1 MDYNIIGIII
11 NCLVFGLLG
20 LGVLVGLIRGL
31 RKSAIRLVWLA
42 VSMVLLLFI
51 SVAITRVVININF
64 GFLKIDGFTTI
75 SEYVTKQLVN
85 ATAEYGVTE
94 DVLQQGVQLSIMLV
108 NPIVYILL
116 FTLCRYILLPLN
128 FAVYKAIYG
137 RRESRDKKALKE
149 WKKNQKYYTKDV
161 ELAEISKETDSTDK
175 LKKKLDIIDIKQK
188 PKVMKKQRLLGAC
201 VGLICGYVVVIG
213 TVSPMLGMLEA
224 VNRIDS
230 HKAYVITKDENE
242 TRGYVEYLTNG
253 EYSKVNNTLNKNAG
267 MLTLKYTGANAIGAL
282 SFRRLT
288 SLNTSVNGTKYKIC
302 LSDDID
308 RITDTIDTMK
318 PIILGKLQKP
328 YSQVDLKNYISAI
341 DTMLGEL
348 RNINTVSAFGD
359 ILMPV
364 AINYIEDKKLIN
376 TGDTMLDNIII
387 KVLKNMPAE
396 AVNMNGVYDELRCV
410 INAVKALN
418 DADLLT
424 PLING
429 EIKSY
434 QLQGTEKSGFDA
446 YVRALNSPVM
456 GSSNNV
462 LTYCIDS
469 LLNMK
474 TAVAVLPDIVDY
486 GLNMLDKSLGYGYSK
501 NEHLTVEATKNDIRS
516 LIVSAFDAYVN
527 FDYSLVSIS
536 SAGQTEITNTLTKIG
551 KVLDIAKNSQI
562 LNEKISDSTYD
573 YSKTNYYK
581 LLNKFQTKIIE
592 SFVEK
597 SVPDN
602 LRPDVRCSV
611 QSMTNVS
618 SWENEIGHISKAIDS
633 IFPYFIEVGNGI
645 KLKSINTILNKDL
658 VNKMLDDTD
667 NKLESRVKNLFNE
680 LAKTTMFSV
689 KTKINEA
696 DTNEV
701 PVYAS
706 IIYHCMGKIQE
717 SLTTKIKLDDTFVA
731 VKENIKN
738 TTYNFEFGDEI
749 SKVVP
754 LVKIVRNTYNKN
766 KDRDL
771 SSDDVS
777 TMLKEISATMVGEEN
792 VVDRA
797 GNMFLLKGEP
807 IKKALH
813 SALDYF
819 TSSHKPGEKP
829 IVDINSTVLDELKTA
844 ITNINNAEKWDYAVK
859 WSSEL
864 KGIAEIVGIL
874 ETGTS
879 DMTSGDNITAKINS
893 AVTTGTTLDKLALG
907 IYDNT
912 VPVEEKYR
920 SQIITS
926 SVVRTL
932 LADSVDNA
940 KEKDDATGAV
950 IADADSSINKALSN
964 ISNKLTAKK
973 VVDGVEQYIVQ
984 DKDPNKSDTEN
995 ATRLSF
1001 TNELCAFTTLLHC
1014 KSNINIDNIVSTGEY
1029 LDKVLGGGQIGD
1041 TTLSPSVLID
1051 RGDVRNI
1058 IVDNIA
1064 KIKISGA
1071 KPDSIEKCINTAI
1084 GETSDANGT
1093 SILGNLA
1100 STSLDLASLKWGNE
1114 FKYLK
1119 VLYDSKNLSNIT
1131 TEANKDDTN
1140 GSIRV
1145 LGTDLSYA
1153 TTNTKSLNNY
1163 IIKPVIVKALEIVK
1177 DNIDISDNDIKAKM
1191 QKVVAEIATNLKNYP
1206 SDGTEEEKINT
1217 LNKDKT
1223 LFSREFGYLQDLY
1236 NLKDVLGGTEVK
1248 LSSVLGQMT
1257 NTAGD
1262 NNSGIGGVLDNIV
1275 NNYDPS
1281 NKSKLIT
1288 HAQIDSILHT
1298 VLKNNM
1304 EIPSD
1309 TSIDISDIKTNVLA
1323 RIQDPTINTKS
1334 YKTELHT
1341 ASYILDKII
1350 NYKVDDEYVDYTNI
1364 DNFSSLGEKFDKTT
1378 SSVFFGFVGKDIL
1391 LKAVKG
1397 IKTEKFGNEE
1407 DITKVEIDNI
1417 KQIVEDNIKREVIPY
1432 TVVNDVVIKSSEAY
1446 KNAYGNV
1453 ANLVE
1458 NCKLIVPTKNDDNTN
1473 KIKFSISVD
1482 KVDKDKIVLKLEI
1495 TGFKSSDGTAPADGY
1510 LENINKNKLAGK
1522 DVAIIM
1528 VKNILS
1534 NIKQS
1539 LNIKEKMG
1547 KTTTMT
1553 REEALNMIIAN
1564 EENKYD
1570 DTTIK
1575 TANAILSIAEDN
1587 TGYVDRYINDIQNMT
1602 TEESFT
1608 SGTAYNYTSWMNDWK
1623 TVKIN
1628 RTFPMQ
1634 SIVNILS
1641 LVKS

>member
-161 ELAEISKETDSTDK
+161 ELAEISKETDNTDK

-242 TRGYVEYLTNG
+242 TRGYIEYLTNG
-253 EYSKVNNTLNKNAG
+253 EYSLVKNTLNKNAG

-308 RITDTIDTMK
+308 RITDTIDIMK
-318 PIILGKLQKP
+318 PVILGKLQKP

-341 DTMLGEL
+341 DTMIGEL

-376 TGDTMLDNIII
+376 TGDTMLDNIIY

-527 FDYSLVSIS
+527 FDYSTVSIS
-536 SAGQTEITNTLTKIG
+536 SVGQTEITNTLTKIG

-573 YSKTNYYK
+573 YANTNYYK

-592 SFVEK
+592 SFVNK
-597 SVPDN
+597 SVPKN
-602 LRPDVRCSV
+602 LRPNVCVCV

-689 KTKINEA
+689 KTKINKE

-706 IIYHCMGKIQE
+706 IIYHCMDKIQD
-717 SLTTKIKLDDTFVA
+717 SLTTKIELKDTFVA

-754 LVKIVRNTYNKN
+754 LVKVLRNTYNTN
-766 KDRDL
+766 KDRKL
-771 SSDDVS
+771 SSTDVS
-777 TMLKEISATMVGEEN
+777 TMLKEISTTMVGEEN

-807 IKKALH
+807 IKKALR

-819 TSSHKPGEKP
+819 TSGTTP
-829 IVDINSTVLDELKTA
+829 IVNINSTILDELKTA
-844 ITNINNAEKWDYAVK
+844 ITNINNAEKWNYSVK

-874 ETGTS
+874 QTGTS
-879 DMTSGDNITAKINS
+879 GMTSGDNITAKITS

-912 VPVEEKYR
+912 VPEGERYR

-932 LADSVDNA
+932 LADSVDSA
-940 KEKDDATGAV
+940 KEKDATTGAV
-950 IADADSSINKALSN
+950 IADAYSSINTALSN
-964 ISNKLTAKK
+964 ISNKLTAKHT
-973 VVDGVEQYIVQ
+973 VDGVEQYIVL
-984 DKDPNKSDTEN
+984 DKDPSLSDEKN
-995 ATRLSF
+995 VDRLSF

-1041 TTLSPSVLID
+1041 TTLSPSVLINRD
-1051 RGDVRNI
+1051 DVRNI

-1071 KPDSIEKCINTAI
+1071 EGGSIEECINTAI
-1084 GETSDANGT
+1084 GETTDANGT

-1100 STSLDLASLKWGNE
+1100 KTSLEDLASLTWGNE

-1119 VLYDSKNLSNIT
+1119 VLYDSKNVSVI
-1131 TEANKDDTN
+1131 KDDT
-1140 GSIRV
+1140 IRV
-1145 LGTDLSYA
+1145 LGKNLSDA
-1153 TTNTKSLNNY
+1153 TIKTKSLNNY
-1163 IIKPVIVKALEIVK
+1163 IIKPVIVKALEKVK
-1177 DNIDISDNDIKAKM
+1177 DNIDISDDVMKKMKNVVTDIANNLDNYQKIVETDDETEKQAKID
-1191 QKVVAEIATNLKNYP
+1191 A
-1206 SDGTEEEKINT
+1206 
-1217 LNKDKT
+1217 LNNETT

-1236 NLKDVLGGTEVK
+1236 NLKDKLSGTEVN
-1248 LSSVLGQMT
+1248 LSNVLGQMT
-1257 NTAGD
+1257 TSAGD

-1275 NNYDPS
+1275 NNHDPS

-1304 EIPSD
+1304 EIPSNTD
-1309 TSIDISDIKTNVLA
+1309 QMHIDISGIKTNVLN
-1323 RIQDPTINTKS
+1323 RIKDPTINTKS

-1341 ASYILDKII
+1341 ASYILDSII
-1350 NYKVDDEYVDYTNI
+1350 NYKEDGKYVDYTNI
-1364 DNFSSLGEKFDKTT
+1364 SNFSSLGEKFDKTT

-1391 LKAVKG
+1391 LKAVEG
-1397 IKTEKFGNEE
+1397 INANAFGNSIENPNLIATE
-1407 DITKVEIDNI
+1407 DITAIKKLVKNNIDNNVKPYDETTLI
-1417 KQIVEDNIKREVIPY
+1417 KIDGAYSSAYANVYNLVDNCKGIVNSRIIIKNTMIDFSLVK
-1432 TVVNDVVIKSSEAY
+1432 DKD
-1446 KNAYGNV
+1446 GNV
-1453 ANLVE
+1453 
-1458 NCKLIVPTKNDDNTN
+1458 
-1473 KIKFSISVD
+1473 
-1482 KVDKDKIVLKLEI
+1482 KVDNHLTIIQNNALAGSAVARIIARRTLLNVKETINSQKTIFAGTGKLE
-1495 TGFKSSDGTAPADGY
+1495 
-1510 LENINKNKLAGK
+1510 
-1522 DVAIIM
+1522 
-1528 VKNILS
+1528 
-1534 NIKQS
+1534 
-1539 LNIKEKMG
+1539 
-1547 KTTTMT
+1547 
-1553 REEALNMIIAN
+1553 
-1564 EENKYD
+1564 
-1570 DTTIK
+1570 
-1575 TANAILSIAEDN
+1575 NAITSVCEDN
-1587 TGYVDRYINDIQNMT
+1587 TGYIDKYVAMLVKGCGKVDG
-1602 TEESFT
+1602 T
-1608 SGTAYNYTSWMNDWK
+1608 SDLDLSKMSNNLVDYNGALGTGSKALNYTTWTNNGWGSISIEDTSTK
-1623 TVKIN
+1623 YA
-1628 RTFPMQ
+1628 FPMQ

-1641 LVKS
+1641 IVES

>member
-20 LGVLVGLIRGL
+20 LGVLMGLWRGL
-31 RKSAIRLVWLA
+31 RKSALRLIWLA
-42 VSMVLLLFI
+42 VSMVVLLFI

-75 SEYVTKQLVN
+75 SEYVTKQLVD
-85 ATAEYGVTE
+85 ATSQYGVTQE
-94 DVLQQGVQLSIMLV
+94 TLQQGVQLSIMLV

-116 FTLCRYILLPLN
+116 FTICRYVLLPLN

-137 RRESRDKKALKE
+137 RRERRDKKALKE
-149 WKKNQKYYTKDV
+149 WKKNQKHYTKDV

-213 TVSPMLGMLEA
+213 TVSPILGMLET
-224 VNRIDS
+224 VKRIDS

-242 TRGYVEYLTNG
+242 TRGYIEYLTNG
-253 EYSKVNNTLNKNAG
+253 EYSLVNDTLNKNAG

-288 SLNTSVNGTKYKIC
+288 SLNTSVNGTKYRIC

-318 PIILGKLQKP
+318 PVILGKLQKP
-328 YSQVDLKNYISAI
+328 YNQVDLKNYISAI
-341 DTMLGEL
+341 DTMIGEL

-364 AINYIEDKKLIN
+364 AVNYIEDKKLIN
-376 TGDTMLDNIII
+376 TGDTMLDNIIY

-410 INAVKALN
+410 LNAVKALN
-418 DADLLT
+418 DADLLA

-434 QLQGTEKSGFDA
+434 QLQGTQKSGFDA

-486 GLNMLDKSLGYGYSK
+486 GLNMLDKSLDYGYTK

-527 FDYSLVSIS
+527 FDYSAVTIS

-562 LNEKISDSTYD
+562 LNEHISDSSYD
-573 YSKTNYYK
+573 YINTNYYK

-597 SVPDN
+597 SVPEN
-602 LRPDVRCSV
+602 LRADVRCCV

-633 IFPYFIEVGNGI
+633 IFPYFIEVGSGI

-667 NKLESRVKNLFNE
+667 NKLESRVKELFNE
-680 LAKTTMFSV
+680 LSKTTMFSV
-689 KTKINEA
+689 KTKITEA

-706 IIYHCMGKIQE
+706 IIYHCMDKIQA

-754 LVKIVRNTYNKN
+754 LVKVVRNTYNTN
-766 KDRDL
+766 KDREL
-771 SSDDVS
+771 SSTDVS
-777 TMLKEISATMVGEEN
+777 TMLKTISSTMVGEEN

-797 GNMFLLKGEP
+797 GDMFLLKGEP

-819 TSSHKPGEKP
+819 TSGEEP
-829 IVDINSTVLDELKTA
+829 IVNINSAVLDELKTA
-844 ITNINNAEKWDYAVK
+844 ITNINNAEKWNYAVK

-864 KGIAEIVGIL
+864 NGIAEIVGIL
-874 ETGTS
+874 QTGTS
-879 DMTSGDNITAKINS
+879 GMTGGSDITAKINS
-893 AVTTGTTLDKLALG
+893 AVTTGTTLDQLALG
-907 IYDNT
+907 IYDTNK
-912 VPVEEKYR
+912 PVGERYR

-932 LADSVDNA
+932 LADSVNNA
-940 KEKDDATGAV
+940 KEKDATGAV
-950 IADADSSINKALSN
+950 ITDSSINKALSN
-964 ISNKLTAKK
+964 ISDKLTAKET
-973 VVDGVEQYIVQ
+973 VEGVERYKVL
-984 DKDPNKSDTEN
+984 DKDPSLSDIEN

-1014 KSNINIDNIVSTGEY
+1014 KSNINIDNIVSTGKY

-1051 RGDVRNI
+1051 RDDVRNI
-1058 IVDNIA
+1058 IVDNIY
-1064 KIKISGA
+1064 KIKISSP
-1071 KPDSIEKCINTAI
+1071 KSDSIEECINTAI
-1084 GETSDANGT
+1084 GEKTDTAGT

-1100 STSLDLASLKWGNE
+1100 YESLNLKDLKWENE
-1114 FKYLK
+1114 FNYLK

-1131 TEANKDDTN
+1131 TEKDNAKDDT
-1140 GSIRV
+1140 IRV
-1145 LGTDLSYA
+1145 LGGNLSEA

-1163 IIKPVIVKALEIVK
+1163 IIKPVIVKALLEIVK
-1177 DNIDISDNDIKAKM
+1177 KDKIDISDADIKTTM
-1191 QKVVAEIATNLKNYP
+1191 QNVVAKIATNLKNYP
-1206 SDGTEEEKINT
+1206 SDGTEEEKIDT
-1217 LNKDKT
+1217 LNADTK

-1236 NLKDVLGGTEVK
+1236 NLKDK
-1248 LSSVLGQMT
+1248 LSKDANGIFNLNEVLGQMT
-1257 NTAGD
+1257 ATAGD

-1275 NNYDPS
+1275 NNHDPS

-1298 VLKNNM
+1298 VLDKNMN
-1304 EIPSD
+1304 IPSN
-1309 TSIDISDIKTNVLA
+1309 TKQMGIDISGIKTNVLN
-1323 RIQDPTINTKS
+1323 RIEAKSIKTKS

-1341 ASYILDKII
+1341 ARYILDNII
-1350 NYKVDDEYVDYTNI
+1350 NSKNASGEYINYT
-1364 DNFSSLGEKFDKTT
+1364 DVKNFESLGKKFDKTT

-1391 LKAVKG
+1391 LKAVDG
-1397 IKTEKFGNEE
+1397 INAEAFGNSKENPNLIATE
-1407 DITKVEIDNI
+1407 DITAIKTLVINNVDSKVKPYDETTLIKIDG
-1417 KQIVEDNIKREVIPY
+1417 
-1432 TVVNDVVIKSSEAY
+1432 
-1446 KNAYGNV
+1446 AYGSAYTNV
-1453 ANLVE
+1453 YYLVE
-1458 NCKLIVPTKNDDNTN
+1458 NCKGIVNSRIIIDSAEH
-1473 KIKFSISVD
+1473 KIDFSLVKD
-1482 KVDKDKIVLKLEI
+1482 GNVKVDN
-1495 TGFKSSDGTAPADGY
+1495 Y
-1510 LENINKNKLAGK
+1510 LTNIQNNALAGSA
-1522 DVAIIM
+1522 VARIIARRT
-1528 VKNILS
+1528 L
-1534 NIKQS
+1534 
-1539 LNIKEKMG
+1539 LNIKETINSQKTIFADTGELENAITSVCEDSNGYIDKYVAMLETGCGKVDGTSDLDLSKMSNDLVNYNG
-1547 KTTTMT
+1547 TLSTGST
-1553 REEALNMIIAN
+1553 ALNYTTWTNNGWGSISI
-1564 EENKYD
+1564 EDTKY
-1570 DTTIK
+1570 
-1575 TANAILSIAEDN
+1575 A
-1587 TGYVDRYINDIQNMT
+1587 
-1602 TEESFT
+1602 
-1608 SGTAYNYTSWMNDWK
+1608 
-1623 TVKIN
+1623 
-1628 RTFPMQ
+1628 FPMQ

-1641 LVKS
+1641 LVKN

>member
-242 TRGYVEYLTNG
+242 TRGYIEYLTNG
-253 EYSKVNNTLNKNAG
+253 EYSLVKNTLNKNAG

-308 RITDTIDTMK
+308 RITDTIDIMK
-318 PIILGKLQKP
+318 PVILGKLQKP

-341 DTMLGEL
+341 DTMIGEL

-376 TGDTMLDNIII
+376 TGDTMLDNIIY

-527 FDYSLVSIS
+527 FDYSLVTIS

-573 YSKTNYYK
+573 YTNTNYYK

-597 SVPDN
+597 SVPDEN
-602 LRPDVRCSV
+602 LRRDVCVSV
-611 QSMTNVS
+611 KSMTNVS

-706 IIYHCMGKIQE
+706 IIYHCMDKIQD
-717 SLTTKIKLDDTFVA
+717 SLTTKIKLDNTFVA

-771 SSDDVS
+771 SSTDVS

-844 ITNINNAEKWDYAVK
+844 ITNINNAEKWNYAVK

-912 VPVEEKYR
+912 VPKGERYR

-984 DKDPNKSDTEN
+984 DKDPSKSDTEN
-995 ATRLSF
+995 VDKLSF

-1041 TTLSPSVLID
+1041 TTLSPSVLIGRD
-1051 RGDVRNI
+1051 DVRNI

-1071 KPDSIEKCINTAI
+1071 KPDSIEECINTAI
-1084 GETSDANGT
+1084 GETKDAYGT
-1093 SILGNLA
+1093 SILNNLA

-1275 NNYDPS
+1275 NNHDPS

-1288 HAQIDSILHT
+1288 HAQIDSILYT
-1298 VLKNNM
+1298 VLDKNM
-1304 EIPSD
+1304 SIPSD
-1309 TSIDISDIKTNVLA
+1309 TSIDISGIKTNVLN
-1323 RIQDPTINTKS
+1323 RIQDPNIKATS

-1341 ASYILDKII
+1341 ASYILDSII
-1350 NYKVDDEYVDYTNI
+1350 NYKEDGKYVDYTNI
-1364 DNFSSLGEKFDKTT
+1364 SNFSSLGEKFDKTT

-1391 LKAVKG
+1391 LKAVDK
-1397 IKTEKFGNEE
+1397 IDTYAFGNSEENQNLIAAE
-1407 DITKVEIDNI
+1407 DITAIKTLVKNNINSKVKPYNETTLIKIDGAYSSAYENVHNLVDNCKGIVNSRIII
-1417 KQIVEDNIKREVIPY
+1417 KNTMIDFSLVKDK
-1432 TVVNDVVIKSSEAY
+1432 D
-1446 KNAYGNV
+1446 GNV
-1453 ANLVE
+1453 
-1458 NCKLIVPTKNDDNTN
+1458 IVDNYLTNIQSKND
-1473 KIKFSISVD
+1473 
-1482 KVDKDKIVLKLEI
+1482 
-1495 TGFKSSDGTAPADGY
+1495 
-1510 LENINKNKLAGK
+1510 LAGSA
-1522 DVAIIM
+1522 VARIIARRT
-1528 VKNILS
+1528 L
-1534 NIKQS
+1534 
-1539 LNIKEKMG
+1539 LNIKE
-1547 KTTTMT
+1547 
-1553 REEALNMIIAN
+1553 
-1564 EENKYD
+1564 
-1570 DTTIK
+1570 TIK
-1575 TANAILSIAEDN
+1575 SQEDIFTGKGELENAIISVCEDN
-1587 TGYVDRYINDIQNMT
+1587 TGYIDKYVTMLEKGCGKVDG
-1602 TEESFT
+1602 T
-1608 SGTAYNYTSWMNDWK
+1608 SDLDLSKMSNNLVDYNGSLGTGSKALNYTTWTDNGWASIRIED
-1623 TVKIN
+1623 TS
-1628 RTFPMQ
+1628 TEYAFPMQ

-1641 LVKS
+1641 IVES

>member
-51 SVAITRVVININF
+51 SVAITRAVININF

-137 RRESRDKKALKE
+137 RRERRDKKALKE

-242 TRGYVEYLTNG
+242 TRGYIEYLTNG
-253 EYSKVNNTLNKNAG
+253 EYSLVKNTLNKNAG

-308 RITDTIDTMK
+308 RITDTIDIMK
-318 PIILGKLQKP
+318 PVIFGKLQKP

-341 DTMLGEL
+341 DTILDEL

-376 TGDTMLDNIII
+376 TGDTMLDNIIY

-418 DADLLT
+418 DADLLA

-486 GLNMLDKSLGYGYSK
+486 GLNMLDKSLDYGYTK

-527 FDYSLVSIS
+527 FDYSLVTIS
-536 SAGQTEITNTLTKIG
+536 SVGQTEITNTLTKIG

-562 LNEKISDSTYD
+562 LNEKISDNTYD

-581 LLNKFQTKIIE
+581 LLDKFQTKIIE
-592 SFVEK
+592 SFVDK
-597 SVPDN
+597 SVPEN
-602 LRPDVRCSV
+602 LRADVRCSV

-618 SWENEIGHISKAIDS
+618 SWENEIGHISKAINS

-667 NKLESRVKNLFNE
+667 NKLESRVKSLFNE
-680 LAKTTMFSV
+680 LAKTTMFSA
-689 KTKINEA
+689 KTKITET

-706 IIYHCMGKIQE
+706 IIYHCMGKIQN
-717 SLTTKIKLDDTFVA
+717 SLTTKIELKDTFVA

-754 LVKIVRNTYNKN
+754 LVKVLRNTYNTN
-766 KDRDL
+766 KDRKL

-777 TMLKEISATMVGEEN
+777 IMLKEISTTMVGEEN

-807 IKKALH
+807 IKKALR

-819 TSSHKPGEKP
+819 TSSQKVGEKP

-844 ITNINNAEKWDYAVK
+844 ITNINNDAVK

-879 DMTSGDNITAKINS
+879 GMTSGDNITKKITS

-912 VPVEEKYR
+912 VPEGERYR

-932 LADSVDNA
+932 LADSVDSA
-940 KEKDDATGAV
+940 KEKDKTGAV
-950 IADADSSINKALSN
+950 IADTNSSINTALSN
-964 ISNKLTAKK
+964 ISNNLTAKHT
-973 VVDGVEQYIVQ
+973 VDGVEQYIVL
-984 DKDPNKSDTEN
+984 DKDPSSSDADN

-1014 KSNINIDNIVSTGEY
+1014 KSNIKIDNIVSTGEY
-1029 LDKVLGGGQIGD
+1029 LDMVLGGGRIGD
-1041 TTLSPSVLID
+1041 TTLSPSVLINRD
-1051 RGDVRNI
+1051 DVRKI

-1064 KIKISGA
+1064 KIKISEAEGG
-1071 KPDSIEKCINTAI
+1071 SIEECINTAI
-1084 GETSDANGT
+1084 GETSDDNGT

-1100 STSLDLASLKWGNE
+1100 KTSLEDLARLTWEDE

-1119 VLYDSKNLSNIT
+1119 VLYDSKDLSNIT

-1140 GSIRV
+1140 GTIRV
-1145 LGTDLSYA
+1145 LGTNLSDA
-1153 TTNTKSLNNY
+1153 TTKTKSLNNY
-1163 IIKPVIVKALEIVK
+1163 IIKPVIVKALGIVEGK
-1177 DNIDISDNDIKAKM
+1177 IDISDSDIKTKM
-1191 QKVVAEIATNLKNYP
+1191 QDVVAEIATNLDNYP

-1236 NLKDVLGGTEVK
+1236 NLKDVLGGTKVT
-1248 LSSVLGQMT
+1248 LSKVLGQMT

-1298 VLKNNM
+1298 VLDKNM
-1304 EIPSD
+1304 KMPSD
-1309 TSIDISDIKTNVLA
+1309 TDTSIKISDIKTNVLDRLD
-1323 RIQDPTINTKS
+1323 RIKNPNIKTTS

-1341 ASYILDKII
+1341 ARYILDEII
-1350 NYKVDDEYVDYTNI
+1350 NHKDAENQYIDYTNI
-1364 DNFSSLGEKFDKTT
+1364 SNFSSLGKKFDKTT

-1391 LKAVKG
+1391 LQAVDK
-1397 IKTEKFGNEE
+1397 IDTYAFGNSKENPNLIAAE
-1407 DITKVEIDNI
+1407 DITAIKTLVKNNIDSNVKPYDETTLI
-1417 KQIVEDNIKREVIPY
+1417 KIDGAYTDAYSNVYYLVDNCKGIVNSRIIIDSTNTMIDFSLVK
-1432 TVVNDVVIKSSEAY
+1432 DKD
-1446 KNAYGNV
+1446 GNV
-1453 ANLVE
+1453 
-1458 NCKLIVPTKNDDNTN
+1458 
-1473 KIKFSISVD
+1473 
-1482 KVDKDKIVLKLEI
+1482 KVDNHLTVIQNN
-1495 TGFKSSDGTAPADGY
+1495 A
-1510 LENINKNKLAGK
+1510 LAGSA
-1522 DVAIIM
+1522 VARIIARRT
-1528 VKNILS
+1528 L
-1534 NIKQS
+1534 
-1539 LNIKEKMG
+1539 LNIKE
-1547 KTTTMT
+1547 
-1553 REEALNMIIAN
+1553 
-1564 EENKYD
+1564 
-1570 DTTIK
+1570 TIK
-1575 TANAILSIAEDN
+1575 SQESIFARPGELKNAITSVCEDN
-1587 TGYVDRYINDIQNMT
+1587 TGYIDKYVAMLETGCGKVDG
-1602 TEESFT
+1602 T
-1608 SGTAYNYTSWMNDWK
+1608 SNLDLSTMSKNLVNYNGTLDTGSKALNYTTWTTDNKWGSLKLEDTSTK
-1623 TVKIN
+1623 YA
-1628 RTFPMQ
+1628 FPMQ

>member
-51 SVAITRVVININF
+51 SVTITRAVININF

-137 RRESRDKKALKE
+137 RRERRDKKALKE

-242 TRGYVEYLTNG
+242 TRGYIEYLTNG
-253 EYSKVNNTLNKNAG
+253 EYSLVNNTLNKNAG
-267 MLTLKYTGANAIGAL
+267 MLTLKYTGANAIGTL

-288 SLNTSVNGTKYKIC
+288 SLNTTVNGTKYKIC

-318 PIILGKLQKP
+318 PVILGKLQKP

-341 DTMLGEL
+341 DTMIGEL

-376 TGDTMLDNIII
+376 TGDTMLDNIIY

-418 DADLLT
+418 DADLLA

-434 QLQGTEKSGFDA
+434 QLQGAEKSGFDA
-446 YVRALNSPVM
+446 YVRALNSPVI

-486 GLNMLDKSLGYGYSK
+486 GLNMLDKSLDYGYTK

-527 FDYSLVSIS
+527 FDYSLVTIS

-562 LNEKISDSTYD
+562 LNEKISDNTYD

-581 LLNKFQTKIIE
+581 LLNKFQTKIID
-592 SFVEK
+592 SFVNK
-597 SVPDN
+597 SVPEN
-602 LRPDVRCSV
+602 LRADVRCSV

-667 NKLESRVKNLFNE
+667 NKLESRVKSLFNE
-680 LAKTTMFSV
+680 LAKTTMFSA
-689 KTKINEA
+689 KTKITET

-706 IIYHCMGKIQE
+706 IIYHCMGKIQD
-717 SLTTKIKLDDTFVA
+717 SLTTKIELEDTFVA

-754 LVKIVRNTYNKN
+754 LVKVVRNTYNTN
-766 KDRDL
+766 KDREL
-771 SSDDVS
+771 SSTIVS
-777 TMLKEISATMVGEEN
+777 TMLREISATMVGEEN

-819 TSSHKPGEKP
+819 TSSQKVGEKP

-844 ITNINNAEKWDYAVK
+844 ITNINNAEKWNYAVK

-879 DMTSGDNITAKINS
+879 GMTSGNDITAKINS

-912 VPVEEKYR
+912 VPDEEKYR

-932 LADSVDNA
+932 LADSVDSA
-940 KEKDDATGAV
+940 KEKDETGAV
-950 IADADSSINKALSN
+950 IADTDSSINTALSN
-964 ISNKLTAKK
+964 ISNKLTAKQT
-973 VVDGVEQYIVQ
+973 VDGVEQYIVL
-984 DKDPNKSDTEN
+984 DKDPKLSDTEN

-1014 KSNINIDNIVSTGEY
+1014 KSNIKIDNIVSTGEY
-1029 LDKVLGGGQIGD
+1029 LDMVLGGGQIGD

-1051 RGDVRNI
+1051 RDNVRKI
-1058 IVDNIA
+1058 IVENIA
-1064 KIKISGA
+1064 NIKFSSSTSD
-1071 KPDSIEKCINTAI
+1071 PIEKCINIAI
-1084 GETSDANGT
+1084 GETKDDNGT

-1100 STSLDLASLKWGNE
+1100 NTSSLDLVNLKWENE

-1119 VLYDSKNLSNIT
+1119 VLYDSKDISVI
-1131 TEANKDDTN
+1131 KDDT
-1140 GSIRV
+1140 IRV
-1145 LGTDLSYA
+1145 LGENLSYA

-1163 IIKPVIVKALEIVK
+1163 IIKPVIVKALGKIDMP
-1177 DNIDISDNDIKAKM
+1177 DNNIKTTM
-1191 QKVVAEIATNLKNYP
+1191 QDVVAEIATNLDNYQ
-1206 SDGTEEEKINT
+1206 KIDET
-1217 LNKDKT
+1217 DNKDEKQAKIDALNNET
-1223 LFSREFGYLQDLY
+1223 ALFSREFGYLQDLY
-1236 NLKDVLGGTEVK
+1236 NLKDKLGGTEVN
-1248 LSSVLGQMT
+1248 LSNVLGQMT

-1275 NNYDPS
+1275 NNHDPS

-1288 HAQIDSILHT
+1288 HAQIDSILYT
-1298 VLKNNM
+1298 VLDKNM
-1304 EIPSD
+1304 
-1309 TSIDISDIKTNVLA
+1309 DIQNNDQIVSGIKTNVLDRLD
-1323 RIQDPTINTKS
+1323 RIKNPNIKATS

-1350 NYKVDDEYVDYTNI
+1350 NYKDAKEQYIDYTNI

-1397 IKTEKFGNEE
+1397 IKAEKFGKEE
-1407 DITKVEIDNI
+1407 DISKVEIDNI

-1458 NCKLIVPTKNDDNTN
+1458 NCKLIVPTKNDDKTN
-1473 KIKFSISVD
+1473 KIKFSISVGESG
-1482 KVDKDKIVLKLEI
+1482 IIELKLEI
-1495 TGFKSSDGTAPADGY
+1495 SGFKSSEHGTAPADDY
-1510 LENINKNKLAGK
+1510 LENINENPLAGK
-1522 DVAIIM
+1522 DVAIII

>member
-51 SVAITRVVININF
+51 SVAITRAVININF

-137 RRESRDKKALKE
+137 RRERRDKKALKE

-242 TRGYVEYLTNG
+242 TRGYIEYLTNG
-253 EYSKVNNTLNKNAG
+253 EYSLVKNTLNKNAG

-318 PIILGKLQKP
+318 PVILGKLQKP

-341 DTMLGEL
+341 DTMIGEL

-376 TGDTMLDNIII
+376 TGDTMLDNIIY

-396 AVNMNGVYDELRCV
+396 AVNMNGVYDELCCV
-410 INAVKALN
+410 LNAVKALN
-418 DADLLT
+418 NADLLA

-486 GLNMLDKSLGYGYSK
+486 GLNMLDKSLDYGYTK

-527 FDYSLVSIS
+527 FDYSLVTIS
-536 SAGQTEITNTLTKIG
+536 SAGQTEITNTLIKIG

-562 LNEKISDSTYD
+562 LNEKISDNTYD
-573 YSKTNYYK
+573 YANTNYYK
-581 LLNKFQTKIIE
+581 LLNKFQTKIID
-592 SFVEK
+592 SFVNK
-597 SVPDN
+597 SVPEN
-602 LRPDVRCSV
+602 LRADVRCSV

-667 NKLESRVKNLFNE
+667 NKLESRVKDLFNE
-680 LAKTTMFSV
+680 LAKTTMFSA
-689 KTKINEA
+689 KTKITET

-706 IIYHCMGKIQE
+706 IIYHCMDKIKD
-717 SLTTKIKLDDTFVA
+717 SLTTKIELEDTFVA

-754 LVKIVRNTYNKN
+754 LVKVVRNTYNTN
-766 KDRDL
+766 KDREL
-771 SSDDVS
+771 SSTIVS
-777 TMLKEISATMVGEEN
+777 TMLREISATMVGEEN

-819 TSSHKPGEKP
+819 TSGTTP
-829 IVDINSTVLDELKTA
+829 IVNINSTVLDELKTA
-844 ITNINNAEKWDYAVK
+844 ITNINNAEKWNYAVK

-879 DMTSGDNITAKINS
+879 GMTSGNDITAKINS

-912 VPVEEKYR
+912 VPDEEKYR

-932 LADSVDNA
+932 LADSVDSA
-940 KEKDDATGAV
+940 KEKDATGAV
-950 IADADSSINKALSN
+950 IADTDSSINTALSN
-964 ISNKLTAKK
+964 ISNKLTAKQT
-973 VVDGVEQYIVQ
+973 VDGVEQYEVL
-984 DKDPNKSDTEN
+984 DKDPSLSDEKN

-1051 RGDVRNI
+1051 RDDVRKI
-1058 IVDNIA
+1058 IVENIA
-1064 KIKISGA
+1064 KIKFSSPVSG
-1071 KPDSIEKCINTAI
+1071 SIEEYINNAI
-1084 GETSDANGT
+1084 GNTTDANGT
-1093 SILGNLA
+1093 SILGNIA
-1100 STSLDLASLKWGNE
+1100 KTSLLDLADLKWENE

-1119 VLYDSKNLSNIT
+1119 VLYDSKDISVATDGNN
-1131 TEANKDDTN
+1131 AKDGT
-1140 GSIRV
+1140 IRV
-1145 LGTDLSYA
+1145 LGKNLSDA
-1153 TTNTKSLNNY
+1153 TTETKSLNNY

-1177 DNIDISDNDIKAKM
+1177 DKIDISDDDIKTTM
-1191 QKVVAEIATNLKNYP
+1191 QNVVAEIATNLDNYQKIVET
-1206 SDGTEEEKINT
+1206 DNETEKQAKIDA
-1217 LNKDKT
+1217 LNNET
-1223 LFSREFGYLQDLY
+1223 ALFSREFGYLQDLY
-1236 NLKDVLGGTEVK
+1236 NLKNVLGGTEVT

-1275 NNYDPS
+1275 NNKDLS
-1281 NKSKLIT
+1281 NTSKLIT
-1288 HAQIDSILHT
+1288 HAQIDSILYT
-1298 VLKNNM
+1298 MLNKNM
-1304 EIPSD
+1304 DIPSNTD
-1309 TSIDISDIKTNVLA
+1309 QMGIDISDIKTNVLN
-1323 RIQDPTINTKS
+1323 RIQDPNIKTTS

-1341 ASYILDKII
+1341 ASYILDSII
-1350 NYKVDDEYVDYTNI
+1350 NYKEDGKYVDYTNI
-1364 DNFSSLGEKFDKTT
+1364 SNFSSLGEKFDKTT

-1391 LKAVKG
+1391 LKAVEG
-1397 IKTEKFGNEE
+1397 INANEFGNSIENPNLIATE
-1407 DITKVEIDNI
+1407 DITAIKTLVINNIDSNVKPYDETTLI
-1417 KQIVEDNIKREVIPY
+1417 KIDG
-1432 TVVNDVVIKSSEAY
+1432 
-1446 KNAYGNV
+1446 AYGSAYTNV
-1453 ANLVE
+1453 YKLVD
-1458 NCKLIVPTKNDDNTN
+1458 NCKGIVNSRIIIDSTNN
-1473 KIKFSISVD
+1473 KIDFSLV
-1482 KVDKDKIVLKLEI
+1482 KDKDGNVIV
-1495 TGFKSSDGTAPADGY
+1495 DNY
-1510 LENINKNKLAGK
+1510 LTNIQNNALAGSA
-1522 DVAIIM
+1522 VARIIARRT
-1528 VKNILS
+1528 L
-1534 NIKQS
+1534 
-1539 LNIKEKMG
+1539 LNIKETINSQKTIFAGTG
-1547 KTTTMT
+1547 KL
-1553 REEALNMIIAN
+1553 E
-1564 EENKYD
+1564 
-1570 DTTIK
+1570 
-1575 TANAILSIAEDN
+1575 NAITSVCEDN
-1587 TGYVDRYINDIQNMT
+1587 TGYIDKYVAMLETGCGKVDGTSDLDLSKMSNDLVDYNGAL
-1602 TEESFT
+1602 
-1608 SGTAYNYTSWMNDWK
+1608 GTGSKALNYTTWTNNGWGSISIEDTSTK
-1623 TVKIN
+1623 YA
-1628 RTFPMQ
+1628 FPMQ

-1641 LVKS
+1641 IVES

>member
-116 FTLCRYILLPLN
+116 FTLCRYVLLPLN

-137 RRESRDKKALKE
+137 RRERRDKKALKE

-161 ELAEISKETDSTDK
+161 ELAEISKETDNTDK

-213 TVSPMLGMLEA
+213 TVSPMLGMLETA
-224 VNRIDS
+224 KRIDS

-242 TRGYVEYLTNG
+242 TRGYIEYLTNG

-267 MLTLKYTGANAIGAL
+267 MLTLKYTGVNAIGAL

-288 SLNTSVNGTKYKIC
+288 SLNTTVNGTKYKIC

-318 PIILGKLQKP
+318 PVILGKLQKP

-376 TGDTMLDNIII
+376 TGDTMLDNIIY

-418 DADLLT
+418 DADLLA

-486 GLNMLDKSLGYGYSK
+486 GLNMLDKSLDYNYTK

-516 LIVSAFDAYVN
+516 LIISAFDAYVN
-527 FDYSLVSIS
+527 FDYSLVTIS

-573 YSKTNYYK
+573 YANTNYYK

-592 SFVEK
+592 SFVNK
-597 SVPDN
+597 SVPKN
-602 LRPDVRCSV
+602 LRPNVCVCV

-689 KTKINEA
+689 KTKINEE

-706 IIYHCMGKIQE
+706 IIYHCMDKIQD
-717 SLTTKIKLDDTFVA
+717 SLTTKIELKDTFVA

-754 LVKIVRNTYNKN
+754 LVKVVRNTYNSN
-766 KDRDL
+766 KDRAL
-771 SSDDVS
+771 SSTDVS

-813 SALDYF
+813 SAVDYF

-844 ITNINNAEKWDYAVK
+844 ITNINNAEKWNYAVK

-864 KGIAEIVGIL
+864 NGIAEIVGIL

-879 DMTSGDNITAKINS
+879 GMTSGNDITAKIGS

-912 VPVEEKYR
+912 VPEGERYR

-940 KEKDDATGAV
+940 KEKDKTGAV

-973 VVDGVEQYIVQ
+973 TVDGVEQYEVQ
-984 DKDPNKSDTEN
+984 DKDPKLSDTAN
-995 ATRLSF
+995 VDRLSF

-1041 TTLSPSVLID
+1041 TTLSPSVLIGRD
-1051 RGDVRNI
+1051 DVRKI
-1058 IVDNIA
+1058 IVENIA
-1064 KIKISGA
+1064 KIKFSSPESG
-1071 KPDSIEKCINTAI
+1071 SIEECINIAI
-1084 GETSDANGT
+1084 GETSDDNGT

-1100 STSLDLASLKWGNE
+1100 STSLDLASLTWEDE

-1119 VLYDSKNLSNIT
+1119 VLYDSKDISVTAEENNAT
-1131 TEANKDDTN
+1131 DGT
-1140 GSIRV
+1140 IRV
-1145 LGTDLSYA
+1145 LGKNLSDA
-1153 TTNTKSLNNY
+1153 TTKTKSLNNY
-1163 IIKPVIVKALEIVK
+1163 IIKPVIVKALEKVK
-1177 DNIDISDNDIKAKM
+1177 DKIDISDADIKTTM
-1191 QKVVAEIATNLKNYP
+1191 QDVVTKISTNLDNYQ
-1206 SDGTEEEKINT
+1206 KINSVDSET
-1217 LNKDKT
+1217 EKQGKINNLNNNKT
-1223 LFSREFGYLQDLY
+1223 LFSVEFGYLQDLY
-1236 NLKDVLGGTEVK
+1236 NLKDK
-1248 LSSVLGQMT
+1248 LSKDANGEFNLNAVLGQMT
-1257 NTAGD
+1257 ATAGD
-1262 NNSGIGGVLDNIV
+1262 NNSGIGGVLDNIL
-1275 NNYDPS
+1275 NKPS
-1281 NKSKLIT
+1281 GNSLLIT

-1298 VLKNNM
+1298 VLENNM
-1304 EIPSD
+1304 KIPSD
-1309 TSIDISDIKTNVLA
+1309 TSQMGIDISDINTNVLN
-1323 RIQDPTINTKS
+1323 RIQDPNIKTTS
-1334 YKTELHT
+1334 YKTELHS
-1341 ASYILDKII
+1341 ARYILDKIV
-1350 NYKVDDEYVDYTNI
+1350 NYKEDGKYVDYTNI
-1364 DNFSSLGEKFDKTT
+1364 SNFSSLGEKFDKTT

-1391 LKAVKG
+1391 LKAVNG
-1397 IKTEKFGNEE
+1397 INAEEFGNSIENPNLIATE
-1407 DITKVEIDNI
+1407 DITAIKTLVKNNIDSNVKPYDETTLI
-1417 KQIVEDNIKREVIPY
+1417 KIDG
-1432 TVVNDVVIKSSEAY
+1432 
-1446 KNAYGNV
+1446 AYGSAYTNV
-1453 ANLVE
+1453 YKLVD
-1458 NCKLIVPTKNDDNTN
+1458 NCKGIVNSRIIIDSTNN
-1473 KIKFSISVD
+1473 KIDFSLV
-1482 KVDKDKIVLKLEI
+1482 KDKDGNVIV
-1495 TGFKSSDGTAPADGY
+1495 DNY
-1510 LENINKNKLAGK
+1510 LTNIQNNALAGSA
-1522 DVAIIM
+1522 VARIIARRT
-1528 VKNILS
+1528 L
-1534 NIKQS
+1534 
-1539 LNIKEKMG
+1539 LNIKETINSQKTIFAGTG
-1547 KTTTMT
+1547 KL
-1553 REEALNMIIAN
+1553 E
-1564 EENKYD
+1564 
-1570 DTTIK
+1570 
-1575 TANAILSIAEDN
+1575 NAIKSICEDN
-1587 TGYVDRYINDIQNMT
+1587 TGYIDKYVAMLETGCGKVDG
-1602 TEESFT
+1602 T
-1608 SGTAYNYTSWMNDWK
+1608 SDLDLSKMSNNLVDYNGALGTGSKALNYTTWTNNGWGSISIEDTSTK
-1623 TVKIN
+1623 YA
-1628 RTFPMQ
+1628 FPMQ

-1641 LVKS
+1641 IVES

>member
-1 MDYNIIGIII
+1 
-11 NCLVFGLLG
+11 
-20 LGVLVGLIRGL
+20 
-31 RKSAIRLVWLA
+31 
-42 VSMVLLLFI
+42 
-51 SVAITRVVININF
+51 
-64 GFLKIDGFTTI
+64 
-75 SEYVTKQLVN
+75 
-85 ATAEYGVTE
+85 
-94 DVLQQGVQLSIMLV
+94 
-108 NPIVYILL
+108 
-116 FTLCRYILLPLN
+116 
-128 FAVYKAIYG
+128 
-137 RRESRDKKALKE
+137 
-149 WKKNQKYYTKDV
+149 
-161 ELAEISKETDSTDK
+161 
-175 LKKKLDIIDIKQK
+175 
-188 PKVMKKQRLLGAC
+188 
-201 VGLICGYVVVIG
+201 
-213 TVSPMLGMLEA
+213 
-224 VNRIDS
+224 
-230 HKAYVITKDENE
+230 
-242 TRGYVEYLTNG
+242 
-253 EYSKVNNTLNKNAG
+253 
-267 MLTLKYTGANAIGAL
+267 
-282 SFRRLT
+282 
-288 SLNTSVNGTKYKIC
+288 
-302 LSDDID
+302 
-308 RITDTIDTMK
+308 
-318 PIILGKLQKP
+318 
-328 YSQVDLKNYISAI
+328 
-341 DTMLGEL
+341 
-348 RNINTVSAFGD
+348 
-359 ILMPV
+359 
-364 AINYIEDKKLIN
+364 
-376 TGDTMLDNIII
+376 
-387 KVLKNMPAE
+387 MPAE
-396 AVNMNGVYDELRCV
+396 AVNMNGVYDELCCV
-410 INAVKALN
+410 LNAVKALN
-418 DADLLT
+418 NADLLA

-486 GLNMLDKSLGYGYSK
+486 GLNMLDKSLAYGYSK
-501 NEHLTVEATKNDIRS
+501 NEHLTVEATKNEIRS

-527 FDYSLVSIS
+527 FDYSLVTIS

-562 LNEKISDSTYD
+562 LNEKISDNTYD

-581 LLNKFQTKIIE
+581 LLNKFQTKIID
-592 SFVEK
+592 SFVNK
-597 SVPDN
+597 SVPEN
-602 LRPDVRCSV
+602 LRADVRCSV

-667 NKLESRVKNLFNE
+667 NKLESRVKDLFNE
-680 LAKTTMFSV
+680 LAKTTMFSA
-689 KTKINEA
+689 KTKITET

-706 IIYHCMGKIQE
+706 IIYHCMDKIKD
-717 SLTTKIKLDDTFVA
+717 SLTTKIELEDTFVA

-754 LVKIVRNTYNKN
+754 LVKVLRNTYNTN
-766 KDRDL
+766 KDREL

-777 TMLKEISATMVGEEN
+777 TMLREISATMVGEEN

-819 TSSHKPGEKP
+819 TSGTTP
-829 IVDINSTVLDELKTA
+829 IVNINSTVLDELKTA
-844 ITNINNAEKWDYAVK
+844 ITNINNAEKWNYAVK

-879 DMTSGDNITAKINS
+879 GMTSGNDITAKINS

-912 VPVEEKYR
+912 VPDEEKYR

-932 LADSVDNA
+932 LADSVDSA
-940 KEKDDATGAV
+940 KEKDATGAV
-950 IADADSSINKALSN
+950 IADTNSSINTALSN
-964 ISNKLTAKK
+964 ISNNLTAKHT
-973 VVDGVEQYIVQ
+973 VDGVEQYIVL
-984 DKDPNKSDTEN
+984 DKDPSSSDADN

-1014 KSNINIDNIVSTGEY
+1014 KNNIKIDNIVSTGEY
-1029 LDKVLGGGQIGD
+1029 LDMVLGGGRIGD
-1041 TTLSPSVLID
+1041 TTLSPSVLINRD
-1051 RGDVRNI
+1051 NVRKI
-1058 IVDNIA
+1058 IVENIA
-1064 KIKISGA
+1064 NIKFSS
-1071 KPDSIEKCINTAI
+1071 PTSDPIEECINTAI
-1084 GETSDANGT
+1084 GETKDDNGT

-1100 STSLDLASLKWGNE
+1100 STSLDLVNLKWENE

-1119 VLYDSKNLSNIT
+1119 VLYDSKDISVI
-1131 TEANKDDTN
+1131 KDDT
-1140 GSIRV
+1140 IRV
-1145 LGTDLSYA
+1145 LGENLSYA

-1163 IIKPVIVKALEIVK
+1163 IIKPVIVKALGKIDMP
-1177 DNIDISDNDIKAKM
+1177 DNNIKTTM
-1191 QKVVAEIATNLKNYP
+1191 QDVVAEIATNLDNYK
-1206 SDGTEEEKINT
+1206 KINET
-1217 LNKDKT
+1217 DNETEKKAKINALNNETT

-1236 NLKDVLGGTEVK
+1236 NLKDK
-1248 LSSVLGQMT
+1248 LSKDANGKFNLNAVLGQMT

-1275 NNYDPS
+1275 NNHDPS

-1309 TSIDISDIKTNVLA
+1309 TDTSIKFSDIKDNVLS
-1323 RIQDPTINTKS
+1323 RIQDTGIKTKS

-1341 ASYILDKII
+1341 ARYILDEII
-1350 NYKVDDEYVDYTNI
+1350 NHKDAKNQYIDYTNI

-1391 LKAVKG
+1391 LKAVDK
-1397 IKTEKFGNEE
+1397 IDTYAFGNSEENQNLIAAE
-1407 DITKVEIDNI
+1407 DITAIKTLVKNNINSKVKPYNETTLIKIDGAYSSAYENVHNLVDNCKGIVNSRIIIKNTMIDFSLVKDKDGNVKVDNHLTNI
-1417 KQIVEDNIKREVIPY
+1417 QNNALAGSAVARIIARRTLLNTKE
-1432 TVVNDVVIKSSEAY
+1432 TIKSQE
-1446 KNAYGNV
+1446 
-1453 ANLVE
+1453 
-1458 NCKLIVPTKNDDNTN
+1458 
-1473 KIKFSISVD
+1473 SIFED
-1482 KVDKDKIVLKLEI
+1482 
-1495 TGFKSSDGTAPADGY
+1495 TGE
-1510 LENINKNKLAGK
+1510 LENA
-1522 DVAIIM
+1522 V
-1528 VKNILS
+1528 
-1534 NIKQS
+1534 
-1539 LNIKEKMG
+1539 
-1547 KTTTMT
+1547 T
-1553 REEALNMIIAN
+1553 
-1564 EENKYD
+1564 
-1570 DTTIK
+1570 
-1575 TANAILSIAEDN
+1575 SICEDN
-1587 TGYVDRYINDIQNMT
+1587 TGYIDKYVAMLETGCGKVDG
-1602 TEESFT
+1602 T
-1608 SGTAYNYTSWMNDWK
+1608 SNLDLSTMSKNLVNYNGTLDTGSKALNYTTWTNKK
-1623 TVKIN
+1623 TWGSTNLEDTSAKYA
-1628 RTFPMQ
+1628 FPMQ

>member
-51 SVAITRVVININF
+51 SVAITRAVININF

-137 RRESRDKKALKE
+137 RRERRDKKALKE

-213 TVSPMLGMLEA
+213 TVSPMLGMLET
-224 VNRIDS
+224 VKRIDS

-242 TRGYVEYLTNG
+242 TRGYIEYLTNG
-253 EYSKVNNTLNKNAG
+253 EYSLVNNTLNKNAG
-267 MLTLKYTGANAIGAL
+267 MLTLKYTGANAIGTL

-288 SLNTSVNGTKYKIC
+288 SLNTTVNGTKYKIC

-308 RITDTIDTMK
+308 RITDTIDIMK
-318 PIILGKLQKP
+318 PVILGKLQKP

-341 DTMLGEL
+341 DTMIGEL

-376 TGDTMLDNIII
+376 TGDTMLDNIIY

-396 AVNMNGVYDELRCV
+396 AVNMNGVYDELCCV
-410 INAVKALN
+410 LNAVNALN
-418 DADLLT
+418 NADLLA

-434 QLQGTEKSGFDA
+434 QLQGTQKSGFDA
-446 YVRALNSPVM
+446 YVRALNSPVI

-486 GLNMLDKSLGYGYSK
+486 GLNMLDKSLDYKYTK
-501 NEHLTVEATKNDIRS
+501 NEPLTVEATKNEIRS

-527 FDYSLVSIS
+527 FDYSLVTIS

-573 YSKTNYYK
+573 YANTNYYK

-597 SVPDN
+597 SVPEN
-602 LRPDVRCSV
+602 LRADVRCSV

-667 NKLESRVKNLFNE
+667 NKLESRVKDLFNE
-680 LAKTTMFSV
+680 LAKTTMFSA
-689 KTKINEA
+689 KTKIDKA

-706 IIYHCMGKIQE
+706 IIYHCMDKIKD
-717 SLTTKIKLDDTFVA
+717 SLTTKIELEDTFVA

-754 LVKIVRNTYNKN
+754 LVKVVRNTYNTN
-766 KDRDL
+766 KDRKL

-807 IKKALH
+807 IKKALR

-819 TSSHKPGEKP
+819 TSSQKVGEKP

-844 ITNINNAEKWDYAVK
+844 ITNINNDAVK

-879 DMTSGDNITAKINS
+879 GMTSGDNITKKITS

-912 VPVEEKYR
+912 VPEGERYR

-932 LADSVDNA
+932 LADSVDSA
-940 KEKDDATGAV
+940 KEKDKTGAV
-950 IADADSSINKALSN
+950 IADTKSSINTALSN
-964 ISNKLTAKK
+964 ISNNLTAKHT
-973 VVDGVEQYIVQ
+973 VDGVEQYIVL
-984 DKDPNKSDTEN
+984 DKDPRSSDEKN
-995 ATRLSF
+995 VDRLSF

-1014 KSNINIDNIVSTGEY
+1014 KSNIKIDNIV
-1029 LDKVLGGGQIGD
+1029 IC
-1041 TTLSPSVLID
+1041 
-1051 RGDVRNI
+1051 
-1058 IVDNIA
+1058 A
-1064 KIKISGA
+1064 
-1071 KPDSIEKCINTAI
+1071 
-1084 GETSDANGT
+1084 
-1093 SILGNLA
+1093 
-1100 STSLDLASLKWGNE
+1100 
-1114 FKYLK
+1114 
-1119 VLYDSKNLSNIT
+1119 
-1131 TEANKDDTN
+1131 
-1140 GSIRV
+1140 
-1145 LGTDLSYA
+1145 
-1153 TTNTKSLNNY
+1153 
-1163 IIKPVIVKALEIVK
+1163 
-1177 DNIDISDNDIKAKM
+1177 
-1191 QKVVAEIATNLKNYP
+1191 VVGCT
-1206 SDGTEEEKINT
+1206 
-1217 LNKDKT
+1217 
-1223 LFSREFGYLQDLY
+1223 
-1236 NLKDVLGGTEVK
+1236 
-1248 LSSVLGQMT
+1248 
-1257 NTAGD
+1257 
-1262 NNSGIGGVLDNIV
+1262 
-1275 NNYDPS
+1275 
-1281 NKSKLIT
+1281 
-1288 HAQIDSILHT
+1288 
-1298 VLKNNM
+1298 
-1304 EIPSD
+1304 
-1309 TSIDISDIKTNVLA
+1309 
-1323 RIQDPTINTKS
+1323 
-1334 YKTELHT
+1334 
-1341 ASYILDKII
+1341 
-1350 NYKVDDEYVDYTNI
+1350 
-1364 DNFSSLGEKFDKTT
+1364 
-1378 SSVFFGFVGKDIL
+1378 
-1391 LKAVKG
+1391 
-1397 IKTEKFGNEE
+1397 
-1407 DITKVEIDNI
+1407 
-1417 KQIVEDNIKREVIPY
+1417 
-1432 TVVNDVVIKSSEAY
+1432 
-1446 KNAYGNV
+1446 NAY
-1453 ANLVE
+1453 
-1458 NCKLIVPTKNDDNTN
+1458 
-1473 KIKFSISVD
+1473 
-1482 KVDKDKIVLKLEI
+1482 
-1495 TGFKSSDGTAPADGY
+1495 
-1510 LENINKNKLAGK
+1510 
-1522 DVAIIM
+1522 
-1528 VKNILS
+1528 
-1534 NIKQS
+1534 
-1539 LNIKEKMG
+1539 
-1547 KTTTMT
+1547 
-1553 REEALNMIIAN
+1553 R
-1564 EENKYD
+1564 
-1570 DTTIK
+1570 
-1575 TANAILSIAEDN
+1575 
-1587 TGYVDRYINDIQNMT
+1587 
-1602 TEESFT
+1602 
-1608 SGTAYNYTSWMNDWK
+1608 
-1623 TVKIN
+1623 
-1628 RTFPMQ
+1628 
-1634 SIVNILS
+1634 
-1641 LVKS
+1641 

>member
-51 SVAITRVVININF
+51 SVAITKSVININF

-137 RRESRDKKALKE
+137 RRERRDKKALKE

-201 VGLICGYVVVIG
+201 VGLICGYVVLIG
-213 TVSPMLGMLEA
+213 TVSPMLGMLET

-242 TRGYVEYLTNG
+242 TRGYIEYLTNG
-253 EYSKVNNTLNKNAG
+253 EYSLVNNTLNKNAG

-288 SLNTSVNGTKYKIC
+288 SLNTTVNGTKYKIC

-318 PIILGKLQKP
+318 PVILGKLQKP

-341 DTMLGEL
+341 DTILDEL

-376 TGDTMLDNIII
+376 TGDTMLDNIIY

-418 DADLLT
+418 DADLLA

-434 QLQGTEKSGFDA
+434 QLQGTQKSGFDA

-486 GLNMLDKSLGYGYSK
+486 GLNMLDKSLDYGYTK

-527 FDYSLVSIS
+527 FDYSLVTIS

-562 LNEKISDSTYD
+562 LNEKISDNTYD
-573 YSKTNYYK
+573 YAETNYYK
-581 LLNKFQTKIIE
+581 LLNKFQTKIID
-592 SFVEK
+592 SFVDKFVPEK
-597 SVPDN
+597 N
-602 LRPDVRCSV
+602 LRANVRCSV

-618 SWENEIGHISKAIDS
+618 SWENEIGHICKAIDS

-667 NKLESRVKNLFNE
+667 NKLESRVKDLFNE
-680 LAKTTMFSV
+680 LAKTTMFSA
-689 KTKINEA
+689 KTKITET

-706 IIYHCMGKIQE
+706 IIYHCMDKIKD
-717 SLTTKIKLDDTFVA
+717 SLTTKIELEDTFVA

-754 LVKIVRNTYNKN
+754 LVKVLRNTYNTN
-766 KDRDL
+766 KDREL
-771 SSDDVS
+771 SSTIVS
-777 TMLKEISATMVGEEN
+777 SMLKEISATMVGEEN

-819 TSSHKPGEKP
+819 TSSQKVGEKP
-829 IVDINSTVLDELKTA
+829 IVNINSTVLDELKTA
-844 ITNINNAEKWDYAVK
+844 ITNINNAEKWNYAVK

-879 DMTSGDNITAKINS
+879 GMTSGNDITAKINS

-912 VPVEEKYR
+912 VPDEEKYR

-932 LADSVDNA
+932 LADSVDSA
-940 KEKDDATGAV
+940 KEKDATGAV
-950 IADADSSINKALSN
+950 IADTDSSINTALSN

-973 VVDGVEQYIVQ
+973 TVDGVEQYEVL
-984 DKDPNKSDTEN
+984 DKDPSSSDADN

-1014 KSNINIDNIVSTGEY
+1014 KNNINIDNIVSTGEY

-1051 RGDVRNI
+1051 RDDVRKI
-1058 IVDNIA
+1058 IVENIA
-1064 KIKISGA
+1064 KIKISSPTSG
-1071 KPDSIEKCINTAI
+1071 SIEEYINNAI
-1084 GETSDANGT
+1084 GNTTDANGT

-1100 STSLDLASLKWGNE
+1100 NTSLLDLADLKWENE

-1119 VLYDSKNLSNIT
+1119 VLYDSKDISVI
-1131 TEANKDDTN
+1131 KDDT
-1140 GSIRV
+1140 IRV
-1145 LGTDLSYA
+1145 LGNNLSKA

-1177 DNIDISDNDIKAKM
+1177 DKIDISDDDIKTTM
-1191 QKVVAEIATNLKNYP
+1191 QNVVAEIATNLDNYQKIVET
-1206 SDGTEEEKINT
+1206 DNETEKQAKIDA
-1217 LNKDKT
+1217 LNNET
-1223 LFSREFGYLQDLY
+1223 ALFSREFGYLQDLY
-1236 NLKDVLGGTEVK
+1236 NLKNVLGGTEVT

-1275 NNYDPS
+1275 NNKDLS
-1281 NKSKLIT
+1281 NTSKLIT
-1288 HAQIDSILHT
+1288 HAQIDSILYT
-1298 VLKNNM
+1298 MLNKNM
-1304 EIPSD
+1304 DIPSNTD
-1309 TSIDISDIKTNVLA
+1309 QMGIDISDIKTNVLN
-1323 RIQDPTINTKS
+1323 RIQDPNIKTTS

-1341 ASYILDKII
+1341 ASYILDSII
-1350 NYKVDDEYVDYTNI
+1350 NYKEDGKYVDYTNI
-1364 DNFSSLGEKFDKTT
+1364 SNFSSLGEKFDKTT

-1391 LKAVKG
+1391 LKAVEG
-1397 IKTEKFGNEE
+1397 INANEFGNSIENPNLIATE
-1407 DITKVEIDNI
+1407 DITAIKTLVINIIDSNVKPYDETTLI
-1417 KQIVEDNIKREVIPY
+1417 KIDG
-1432 TVVNDVVIKSSEAY
+1432 
-1446 KNAYGNV
+1446 AYGSAYTNV
-1453 ANLVE
+1453 YKLVD
-1458 NCKLIVPTKNDDNTN
+1458 NCKGIVNSRIIIDSTNN
-1473 KIKFSISVD
+1473 KIDFSLV
-1482 KVDKDKIVLKLEI
+1482 KDKDGNVIV
-1495 TGFKSSDGTAPADGY
+1495 DNY
-1510 LENINKNKLAGK
+1510 LTNIQNNALAGSA
-1522 DVAIIM
+1522 VARIIARRT
-1528 VKNILS
+1528 L
-1534 NIKQS
+1534 
-1539 LNIKEKMG
+1539 LNIKETINSQKTIFAGTG
-1547 KTTTMT
+1547 KL
-1553 REEALNMIIAN
+1553 E
-1564 EENKYD
+1564 
-1570 DTTIK
+1570 
-1575 TANAILSIAEDN
+1575 NAITSVCEDN
-1587 TGYVDRYINDIQNMT
+1587 TGYIDKYVAMLETGCGKVDGTSDLDLSKMSNDLVDYNGAL
-1602 TEESFT
+1602 
-1608 SGTAYNYTSWMNDWK
+1608 GTGSKALNYTTWTNNGWGSISIEDTSTK
-1623 TVKIN
+1623 YA
-1628 RTFPMQ
+1628 FPMQ

-1641 LVKS
+1641 IVES